1 MSEKKDTDE
10 LTKAIIRIDAGP
22 LTPFTPSA
30 EYNFVTGYS
39 SAEEGGHVVIFSNP
53 KNPFDTVKVVVD
65 PMNDPIAET
74 ISSGG
79 TVKLKKEGD
88 TFLVDL
94 EGPDRSRSSSGTTPR
109 KSEGSRRTDGGGS
122 RSGGGG
128 SISFSP
134 ASISTSVVE
143 SLAPSL
149 KTLGENQ
156 QVILTDVRTGFSQTY
171 ENQQQIYNKLKAQ
184 EQMLA
189 KVAAGVAGL
198 TAVTYAIQQE
208 INTLVILFGAAFLV
222 IVAALGFL
230 IWKQMQMEKR
240 MMYLLMRR

>member
-1 MSEKKDTDE
+1 VSDRDGEDIKKYI
-10 LTKAIIRIDAGP
+10 TKVEAS
-22 LTPFTPSA
+22 PFLSGGDKQ
-30 EYNFVTGYS
+30 FITGYS
-39 SAEEGGHVVIFSNP
+39 DVTKGGHVLVFGDP
-53 KNPFDTVKVVVD
+53 KDPFDRVEVVVD
-65 PMNDPIAET
+65 PTNDPIT
-74 ISSGG
+74 PLVVDPK
-79 TVKLKKEGD
+79 TDVKLKVEGD
-88 TFLVDL
+88 AFTLHLDN
-94 EGPDRSRSSSGTTPR
+94 SSSGTTTPQ

-122 RSGGGG
+122 SSGGGG

-134 ASISTSVVE
+134 ASVSSSVVT

-156 QVILTDVRTGFSQTY
+156 QVILTDVRTGFGQTY

-198 TAVTYAIQQE
+198 TAATYAIQQE

-240 MMYLLMRR
+240 MMYLLMRWR

>member
-1 MSEKKDTDE
+1 MSEKKDADD
-10 LTKAIIRIDAGP
+10 LAKAIIKIDAGP

-30 EYNFVTGYS
+30 EYRFETGYS
-39 SAEEGGHVVIFSNP
+39 SIEEGGHVVVFSNP
-53 KNPFDTVKVVVD
+53 KNPLDTVKVVVD

-74 ISSGG
+74 VSSGG

-88 TFLVDL
+88 TFVVDL
-94 EGPDRSRSSSGTTPR
+94 EGPKKSRSSSGTTTPR
-109 KSEGSRRTDGGGS
+109 KEGSRTDRGGS

-128 SISFSP
+128 SMSFSP
-134 ASISTSVVE
+134 ASVSSSVVT

-156 QVILTDVRTGFSQTY
+156 NVILTDVRTGFSQTY
-171 ENQQQIYNKLKAQ
+171 ENQQEIYNKLKAQ

-208 INTLVILFGAAFLV
+208 INTLVVLFGAAFLV
-222 IVAALGFL
+222 IIAALGFL